1 LEAKDRSYKLQTA
14 IGGSCSWASTE
25 ATNSS
30 ENSEKSLQKV
40 CKGIFFKALQLV
52 RLVYI
57 GALKKKD
64 K

>member
-1 LEAKDRSYKLQTA
+1 LEAKDRSYKLQTV

-25 ATNSS
+25 ATDSP

-52 RLVYI
+52 GPVHI
-57 GALKKKD
+57 GALKEND